1 MNTSIIDNKYEKLE
15 QLGVGGSG
23 TVWKARNIQDD
34 YYCALKILEE
44 RVDSIESKEYQ
55 ALEAEFRLMRRS
67 GSFGHPGIPQLYNIG
82 LCNQGAYIEMSY
94 YKGDTIYNILKE
106 ETILPFEQIISMF
119 KDVLGTM
126 AYLHFDIYK
135 DLMNIEE
142 DNLNVDLKD
151 GGNVSLSEEDIARLV
166 SKYGIVHNDLHS
178 KQFVRNH
185 YSGKYILLDYGLAI
199 QGGKPVRRTLLNAGT
214 PGYYA
219 PEKTR
224 GEKPDARTDVF
235 AIGALMYE
243 CLTGEVP
250 YPSDNFKSQI
260 ATIEERR
267 GMLYSAKFPGKAIT
281 PEYICPKW
289 LSDIILKCLS
299 FNPDKRYPNAKAL
312 LIDFENRLNR
322 YVTKNNSDG
331 ISPQIKDTLDR
342 QRKLLDAQD
351 KRIESQQELISDNEL
366 QIVKLDDIVK
376 ATKVELQA
384 SKQAVEELA
393 RSQKR
398 AKWSRNIWIM
408 VAAILLCALCVVQ
421 RCNGHAEL
429 DNRNLDELSC
439 LKDSLSYYKAIVREK
454 NKIDETLHSSL
465 PKKVSDLQS
474 RLAET
479 IDEHQSDVRLLRD
492 SLSIAKKNTISAQR
506 RASELEA
513 QLRAIKST
521 SSSKSAG
528 VVVNNG
534 KRNSININNGIVNND
549 YKSYKKELDS
559 YQTTID
565 SLSALVARY
574 KAELSNMAR
583 NL

>member
-1 MNTSIIDNKYEKLE
+1 MNTLIIDNKYEKLE

-23 TVWKARNIQDD
+23 TVWKARNVQDD
-34 YYCALKILEE
+34 YYCALKILGEQ
-44 RVDSIESKEYQ
+44 VDGKESKDYQ
-55 ALEAEFRLMRRS
+55 ALEAEFRLMRRA

-82 LCNQGAYIEMSY
+82 LCSQGAYIEMSY
-94 YKGDTIYNILKE
+94 YKGDTIYDILKE

-135 DLMNIEE
+135 DLMNVEE
-142 DNLNVDLKD
+142 DNLNVDLAN
-151 GGNVSLSEEDIARLV
+151 GGNVSLCEDDIARLV

-243 CLTGEVP
+243 CLTGDVP

-267 GMLYSAKFPGKAIT
+267 GMLYSAKFQGKSIT
-281 PEYICPKW
+281 PEYICPRW

-299 FNPDKRYPNAKAL
+299 FNPDKRYSDAKAL
-312 LIDFENRLNR
+312 LTDFENKLNG

-366 QIVKLDDIVK
+366 QIVRLDDIVK

-429 DNRNLDELSC
+429 DNRNLEELSC
-439 LKDSLSYYKAIVREK
+439 LTDSLSYYKAIALEK
-454 NKIDETLHSSL
+454 NNIDETLHSSL
-465 PKKVSDLQS
+465 QKKIIDLQNC
-474 RLAET
+474 LAAT
-479 IDEHQSDVRLLRD
+479 KDEYQSDVSLLRD
-492 SLSIAKKNTISAQR
+492 SLSIASKNTISAQR
-506 RASELEA
+506 RANELEA

-574 KAELSNMAR
+574 KAELSNMAQ

>member
-1 MNTSIIDNKYEKLE
+1 MNTLIIDNKYEKLE

-23 TVWKARNIQDD
+23 TVWKARNVQDD
-34 YYCALKILEE
+34 YYCALKILGEQ
-44 RVDSIESKEYQ
+44 VDGKESKDYQ
-55 ALEAEFRLMRRS
+55 ALEAEFRLMRRA

-82 LCNQGAYIEMSY
+82 LCSQGAYIEMSY
-94 YKGDTIYNILKE
+94 YKGDTIYDILKE

-135 DLMNIEE
+135 DLMNVEE
-142 DNLNVDLKD
+142 DNLNVDLAN
-151 GGNVSLSEEDIARLV
+151 GGNASLCEDDIARLV

-267 GMLYSAKFPGKAIT
+267 GMLYSAKFQGKSIT
-281 PEYICPKW
+281 PEYICPRW

-299 FNPDKRYPNAKAL
+299 FNPDKRYSNAKAL
-312 LIDFENRLNR
+312 LTDFENKLNR
-322 YVTKNNSDG
+322 YVTNNNSDG

-342 QRKLLDAQD
+342 QRKLLDAQG

-366 QIVKLDDIVK
+366 QIVRLDDIVK

-384 SKQAVEELA
+384 SKQTVEELA

-429 DNRNLDELSC
+429 DNRNLEELSC
-439 LKDSLSYYKAIVREK
+439 LKDSLSYYKAIARGK

-465 PKKVSDLQS
+465 QKKVSDLQS
-474 RLAET
+474 RLAAT
-479 IDEHQSDVRLLRD
+479 IDEYQSDVRLLRD
-492 SLSIAKKNTISAQR
+492 SLSIASKNTISAQR

-521 SSSKSAG
+521 SSSKSTG